1 MITGNTPPPAP
12 TSVTPTAIP
21 LPTFTPLP
29 SPSPAPEALVKTGDQ
44 ALLNGDWEKA
54 LQEYQLAHANSTDPQ
69 MQAAA
74 LYGSARANYMAR
86 NDYETISLLQKLI
99 ASSPDAPQA
108 AGAHFL
114 MGQVLSR
121 QERYSEAAQAYLD
134 YMALHPGYI
143 DAYVLNLRGD
153 ALFAA
158 GDYPGARNDYQAA
171 LGAASMMDEI
181 QLRLKLARAYA
192 VSGDTPTAL
201 ALYDDLYNRTQNDY
215 TRALIDLRK
224 GQAYTALGQTDQA
237 KNAYLD
243 AVTNYPTSYDS
254 YSALV
259 ALVDAGVAVDELQ
272 RGIIDYYAGQYGPAL
287 ASLDHYLQNNPADPA
302 TGQYFYG
309 LTCSAQGNYEEAVK
323 RWDIVIQ
330 NYKEHPRWDDAW
342 EHKAYTQSANLDQYA
357 EAIKTLTTF
366 VEKYPGH
373 VRAAEFLNEAALV
386 AERGG
391 QLKQAIQLWEQ
402 LADNYP
408 NFDAASQ
415 ASFLSGITYYRLKDY
430 TAAEKS
436 FQTYLTVAVPIG
448 DKAAAQFW
456 TGKALEAAGK
466 TEAAQTVWQT
476 AAAID
481 PTGYYSERARDM
493 LHGRQSFDPPPEY
506 DLSFDRQTEGIK
518 AEEWLR
524 TTFKL
529 SPETDLS
536 NPGQLANE
544 AYFKRGLELWNLGLY
559 DEARAEFESLRV
571 LSQNDPAQLYRLTN
585 TLLDLG
591 VYRPA
596 IMAARQILELAGMD
610 DTTSLSAPMY
620 FNHIRFG
627 SYYSDLVMPLAE
639 EYGFHPLFLYA
650 LIRQESL
657 FEGFVSSSA
666 GARGLM
672 QIIPGTGAEI
682 AKNLGWP
689 ENYTSDDLYRPLV
702 SVRYGVDYLDR
713 QRKLFD
719 GNLYAALAA
728 YNGGPGNA
736 QEWLG
741 LAPDD
746 PDLFLE
752 VIRYEET
759 RNYLRRIYENF
770 NIYRLIYNR
779 TP

>member
-1 MITGNTPPPAP
+1 
-12 TSVTPTAIP
+12 
-21 LPTFTPLP
+21 
-29 SPSPAPEALVKTGDQ
+29 LVKTGDQ
-44 ALLNGDWEKA
+44 ALLNGDWENA
-54 LQEYQLAHANSTDPQ
+54 LHEYQLAQANSSNPQ
-69 MQAAA
+69 MQSAA
-74 LYGSARANYMAR
+74 LFGSARANFMAR
-86 NDYETISLLQKLI
+86 NDYETLSLLDKLI
-99 ASSPDAPQA
+99 SSYPNSPQVA
-108 AGAHFL
+108 EAHFL
-114 MGQVLSR
+114 KGQALSR

-134 YMALHPGYI
+134 YMALRPGQI

-158 GDYPGARNDYQAA
+158 GDYTGAKNDYQAT
-171 LGAASMMDEI
+171 LGAASMLDEI

-192 VSGDTPTAL
+192 ASGDTPTAL

-224 GQAYTALGQTDQA
+224 GQAYTTLGQTDQA

-243 AVTNYPTSYDS
+243 AVTNFPTSYDS

-259 ALVDAGVAVDELQ
+259 ALVEAGVAVDELQ
-272 RGIIDYYAGQYGPAL
+272 RGIVDYYAGQYGPAL
-287 ASLDHYLQNNPADPA
+287 TSLDHYLQNNPHDPA

-309 LTCSAQGNYEEAVK
+309 LTSSAQGNYEEAIK

-342 EHKAYTQSANLDQYA
+342 EHKAETQWVYLEQYA
-357 EAIKTLTTF
+357 DAVKTLTTF

-386 AERGG
+386 SERGG
-391 QLKQAIQLWEQ
+391 QLNQAIQLWEQ

-408 NFDAASQ
+408 NYDAASQ
-415 ASFLSGITYYRLKDY
+415 AFFLAGITYYRLKDY
-430 TAAEKS
+430 ANAEKS
-436 FQTYLTVAVPIG
+436 FQRYLTVAVPLA
-448 DKAAAQFW
+448 DKAAGQFW
-456 TGKALEAAGK
+456 IGKALNAAGK
-466 TEAAQTVWQT
+466 AEAAQAAWQT
-476 AAAID
+476 AAGID

-493 LHGRQSFDPPPEY
+493 LHGRQIFDPPIEY
-506 DLSFDRQTEGIK
+506 DLSFDRQAEK
-518 AEEWLR
+518 AKADDWMR

-529 SPETDLS
+529 PPETDLS
-536 NPGQLANE
+536 SPGQLSNDP
-544 AYFKRGLELWNLGLY
+544 YYKRGLELWNLGLY
-559 DEARAEFESLRV
+559 DEARTEFESLRV
-571 LSQNDPAQLYRLTN
+571 LSQSDAAQSYRLMN
-585 TLLDLG
+585 ALLDLG
-591 VYRPA
+591 AYRPA
-596 IMAARQILELAGMD
+596 IMSARQVLELAGMD
-610 DTTSLSAPMY
+610 DTTSLSAPAY

-627 SYYSDLVMPLAE
+627 AYYSDLVMPLAE
-639 EYGFHPLFLYA
+639 NYSFHPLFLYA

-657 FEGFVSSSA
+657 FEGFVNSSA

-672 QIIPGTGAEI
+672 QIIPATGAEI
-682 AKNLGWP
+682 AGNLGWP
-689 ENYTSDDLYRPLV
+689 QNYTSDDLYRPLV
-702 SVRYGVDYLDR
+702 SLRYGVDYLDR

-719 GNLYAALAA
+719 GNLSAALAA

-736 QEWLG
+736 QEWLK

-752 VIRYEET
+752 VIRYDET